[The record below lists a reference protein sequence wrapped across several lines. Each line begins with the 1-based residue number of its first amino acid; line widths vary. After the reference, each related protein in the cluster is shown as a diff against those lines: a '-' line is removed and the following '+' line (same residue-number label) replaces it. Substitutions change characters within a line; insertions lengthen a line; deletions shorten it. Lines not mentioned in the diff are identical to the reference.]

1 MFIFYRLFSN
11 FFFFLKNN
19 LSHIVHSSY
28 KYYLLLTYEKNIFF
42 RSFSLSHNKLSHFFS
57 SFFFSFF
64 SHPHYHRLWPLLFSQ
79 ISLSICLS
87 SLFSPYFFPPLTLF
101 FNKVFFLKLFIYLYI
116 YIYIDYIRWVY
127 TIHILYMF

>member
-11 FFFFLKNN
+11 FFFFFLKNI

-57 SFFFSFF
+57 SFFFFFLLAPSLSPSLTSSLLTDFSLYLPLFSFF
-64 SHPHYHRLWPLLFSQ
+64 SLF
-79 ISLSICLS
+79 LPPSI
-87 SLFSPYFFPPLTLF
+87 TLF
-101 FNKVFFLKLFIYLYI
+101 FNKVFFLIIYLFIYI
-116 YIYIDYIRWVY
+116 Y
-127 TIHILYMF
+127 